1 MSRSSINER
10 PRRERCSSVKGALF
24 LGLLAR
30 EDMSSFASL
39 NSEPPDVKRHE
50 NSFFSPRRE
59 NERNLLALRISLIL
73 HRSQKP
79 GRENIFLTF
88 RMREDEMG
96 SLFSAVASW
105 WRIKSSSSSS
115 AVPSRRLHVQTE
127 AVTADCETAE
137 AAFMLVQRGKRDT
150 HTHTGFSQNA
160 HLTKVLAS
168 QRLELKDLQPLIL
181 YNLFIEV

>member
-79 GRENIFLTF
+79 
-88 RMREDEMG
+88 
-96 SLFSAVASW
+96 
-105 WRIKSSSSSS
+105 
-115 AVPSRRLHVQTE
+115 
-127 AVTADCETAE
+127 
-137 AAFMLVQRGKRDT
+137 
-150 HTHTGFSQNA
+150 HTGFSQNA

>member
-39 NSEPPDVKRHE
+39 NSEPPE

-150 HTHTGFSQNA
+150 HTRVFHKM
-160 HLTKVLAS
+160 H
-168 QRLELKDLQPLIL
+168 I
-181 YNLFIEV
+181 

>member
-39 NSEPPDVKRHE
+39 NSELPDVKRHE

-115 AVPSRRLHVQTE
+115 HVQTE

-150 HTHTGFSQNA
+150 HTHTG
-160 HLTKVLAS
+160 L
-168 QRLELKDLQPLIL
+168 
-181 YNLFIEV
+181 

>member
-10 PRRERCSSVKGALF
+10 PRRERCSLVKGALF

-30 EDMSSFASL
+30 EGMSSFASL
-39 NSEPPDVKRHE
+39 NSEPPDVKRYE
-50 NSFFSPRRE
+50 NSFFSP
-59 NERNLLALRISLIL
+59 ALRISLIL

-137 AAFMLVQRGKRDT
+137 AAFMLVQRGKRLT

-160 HLTKVLAS
+160 HLTK
-168 QRLELKDLQPLIL
+168 RFWPP
-181 YNLFIEV
+181 NNWN

>member
-39 NSEPPDVKRHE
+39 NSELPE

-127 AVTADCETAE
+127 GVTADCETAE

-150 HTHTGFSQNA
+150 HTHTHGFF
-160 HLTKVLAS
+160 TKCTSNKGFGLSTTGIKRFAATNT
-168 QRLELKDLQPLIL
+168 LQSL
-181 YNLFIEV
+181 Y